1 MDIYEATQAVLADAT
16 APDANVTYIQLAYDE
31 QTDSYIIP
39 DYPAVTWLYSNLV
52 PVVTHTGGSGL
63 YRVLL
68 DVEIWGSLDDVAL
81 YEKMITDVLNA
92 KRVKV
97 ENVIFT
103 VIIMESRDIVDL
115 GIDCKHRFIRF
126 NGMVEVR
133 EEEQK
138 NDSR

>member
-1 MDIYEATQAVLADAT
+1 MDIYEGTQAVLADV
-16 APDANVTYIQLAYDE
+16 APNANVTYIQLTYDE

-68 DVEIWGSLDDVAL
+68 DVEIWGSLEDVAL
-81 YEKMITDVLNA
+81 YEKLITEAINA

-97 ENVIFT
+97 ENIVFT
-103 VIIMESRDIVDL
+103 VIILESRDIVDL
-115 GIDCKHRFIRF
+115 GIDCKHRFMRF
-126 NGMVEVR
+126 NGMVEVH
-133 EEEQK
+133 EEKQN

>member
-1 MDIYEATQAVLADAT
+1 MNIYEATQALLTEAAQG
-16 APDANVTYIQLAYDE
+16 ANVTRIDLTYDE
-31 QTDSYIIP
+31 QTDTFLLP

-68 DVEIWGSLDDVAL
+68 DVEIWGSLEDVAL
-81 YEKMITDVLNA
+81 YEKLITEAINA

-97 ENVIFT
+97 ENIVFT
-103 VIIMESRDIVDL
+103 VIILESRDIVDL
-115 GIDCKHRFIRF
+115 GIDCKHWFMRF
-126 NGMVEVR
+126 NGMVEVH

>member
-1 MDIYEATQAVLADAT
+1 MDIYEGTQAVLADA
-16 APDANVTYIQLAYDE
+16 APNANVTYIQLTYDE

-68 DVEIWGSLDDVAL
+68 DVEIWGSLEDVAL
-81 YEKMITDVLNA
+81 YEKLITEAINA

-97 ENVIFT
+97 ENIVFT
-103 VIIMESRDIVDL
+103 VIILESRDIVDL
-115 GIDCKHRFIRF
+115 GIDCKHRFMRF
-126 NGMVEVR
+126 NGMVEVH